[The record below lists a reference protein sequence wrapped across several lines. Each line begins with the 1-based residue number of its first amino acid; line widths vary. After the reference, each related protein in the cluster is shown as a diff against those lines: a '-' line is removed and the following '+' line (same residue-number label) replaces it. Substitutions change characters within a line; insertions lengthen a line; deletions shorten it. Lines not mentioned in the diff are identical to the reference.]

1 MENVIFEEICGVCH
15 YFKFNHN
22 EMICPPKHFS
32 CLCELFKNKYICY
45 KNGYSN
51 LMKNV
56 PYIAIYSP
64 NPEVINSSYIQS
76 SLNYKPSDKT
86 ILETLTFGY
95 EQKLEVSKH
104 QVKIEGNHP
113 YFNYAE
119 K

>member
-1 MENVIFEEICGVCH
+1 MESIPMEEICEVCR
-15 YFKFNHN
+15 YFKFHHN
-22 EMICPPKHFS
+22 EIICPPKHFT
-32 CLCELFKNKYICY
+32 CLCELFKNKYICC

-51 LMKNV
+51 IIKNI
-56 PYIAIYSP
+56 PNLFIYSP
-64 NPEVINSSYIQS
+64 NPEVINSCYIQNS
-76 SLNYKPSDKT
+76 SNYKPSDKT

-104 QVKIEGNHP
+104 QIKIEGNHP

>member
-1 MENVIFEEICGVCH
+1 MENVIFEEICGVCN
-15 YFKFNHN
+15 YFKFHHN

-32 CLCELFKNKYICY
+32 CLCELFKNKYICC

-86 ILETLTFGY
+86 ILVFSRPFSSPLRHST
-95 EQKLEVSKH
+95 EVHS
-104 QVKIEGNHP
+104 
-113 YFNYAE
+113 
-119 K
+119 